1 MWHKRVAVALFFS
14 LVAFASHADDRMMGG
29 GMGMGGG
36 MMGGGMGMGGGMM
49 GGGMGMGGGM
59 MGGGPYHMLNLTD
72 DQRGKI
78 NKLQDEERRKHWDT
92 MGKIMDER
100 ARLRDLYDADK
111 RDTQAILKVQ
121 DQINLHQRKMMEL
134 HLNTQ
139 NQIEALLTKEQR
151 DQLRSM
157 HRGGMGMGGGMMGP
171 GYGGRGMMR

>member
-1 MWHKRVAVALFFS
+1 MWRKVNAVAALS
-14 LVAFASHADDRMMGG
+14 ILALMAVAAQADDDMMGR
-29 GMGMGGG
+29 G
-36 MMGGGMGMGGGMM
+36 MMGYGMGPGMM

-59 MGGGPYHMLNLTD
+59 MGGGPYHMLNLSD
-72 DQRGKI
+72 DQRTKI
-78 NKLQDEERRKHWDT
+78 NKIQDEERRKHWET

-121 DQINLHQRKMMEL
+121 DQINLYQRRMLEL

-151 DQLRSM
+151 DQLKSF
-157 HRGGMGMGGGMMGP
+157 HRGGMGMGP
-171 GYGGRGMMR
+171 GYGPHGMMR